1 MLRIKALKFLSSV
14 FTCEINY
21 SIRCTGRQQ
30 NIPLPYA
37 SKSRG
42 NKTWIFSIVNK
53 IFGGTSFSFKNTH
66 AKISTIKTS
75 FSFLKSVTFLVIE
88 IKVFQCD
95 SKLIIALIST
105 TGNQLRD

>member
-1 MLRIKALKFLSSV
+1 MPYDPA
-14 FTCEINY
+14 
-21 SIRCTGRQQ
+21 
-30 NIPLPYA
+30 IPH
-37 SKSRG
+37 
-42 NKTWIFSIVNK
+42 
-53 IFGGTSFSFKNTH
+53 GGQWGKGGVDWEWAYIQTKLQFKNTH
-66 AKISTIKTS
+66 AKISTIKISLLFHFVQLLVKTS